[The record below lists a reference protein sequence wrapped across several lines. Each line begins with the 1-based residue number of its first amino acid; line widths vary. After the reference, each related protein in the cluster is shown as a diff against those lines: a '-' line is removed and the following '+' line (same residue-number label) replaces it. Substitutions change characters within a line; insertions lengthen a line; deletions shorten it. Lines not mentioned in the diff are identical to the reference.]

1 MNRPNTNA
9 KFEALLEFLRQ
20 SRGFDFTGYKR
31 ASLTR
36 RVNKRMELVK
46 IKTYDDYMDYLEV
59 HPEEFGRLFNAILI
73 NVTAFFRDPTSWDFF
88 IGEVIP
94 KILKA
99 REPDGIIRVWSA
111 GCASGEEAYSLSI
124 AFAEAIGV
132 EAFGQR
138 VKIYATD
145 VDEEA
150 LNLARQAA
158 YSAKALEPVSE
169 QLRKKYFQFVNERY
183 VFRPDLRRSVIFGRH
198 DLIQDAPISRLDLL
212 VSRNTLMYFNAE
224 TQAGILSRFHFA
236 LNRTGFLF
244 LGKAELLLTHAKL
257 FIPLDM
263 KNRIFSK
270 VDKNVRDQGISL
282 PQPVPGEPNNHVS
295 RQFRL
300 RALAFDSSPL
310 ARIIVNRD
318 GILSFATQKAK
329 TQLGLIPR
337 DIGRPIHELE
347 IYYRPAEL
355 RPLIEQAY
363 AERRTVT
370 LSGVERRFPD
380 GEAQYLDVQVMALSD
395 DSNTQLGV
403 GITYLD
409 VTHLIRLQEEL
420 QRANQELET
429 SSEELQSTNE
439 ELETTNEELQSTN
452 EELET
457 MNDELQS
464 TNEELHTLN
473 DEMRQRS
480 AELDKLNIF
489 LNSILSSMRAGV
501 AVLDNDLLVQIW
513 NFKSEDLWGLRF
525 QEVQGKPFTSLDVG
539 LPVDEV
545 KKGIRSCLAGE
556 TGYEETVL
564 QAVNRRGKR
573 IQCRVTCSRLHD
585 TNDNPGIILLMEEI
599 D

>member
-1 MNRPNTNA
+1 
-9 KFEALLEFLRQ
+9 
-20 SRGFDFTGYKR
+20 
-31 ASLTR
+31 
-36 RVNKRMELVK
+36 
-46 IKTYDDYMDYLEV
+46 
-59 HPEEFGRLFNAILI
+59 
-73 NVTAFFRDPTSWDFF
+73 
-88 IGEVIP
+88 
-94 KILKA
+94 
-99 REPDGIIRVWSA
+99 
-111 GCASGEEAYSLSI
+111 
-124 AFAEAIGV
+124 
-132 EAFGQR
+132 
-138 VKIYATD
+138 
-145 VDEEA
+145 
-150 LNLARQAA
+150 
-158 YSAKALEPVSE
+158 
-169 QLRKKYFQFVNERY
+169 
-183 VFRPDLRRSVIFGRH
+183 
-198 DLIQDAPISRLDLL
+198 
-212 VSRNTLMYFNAE
+212 
-224 TQAGILSRFHFA
+224 
-236 LNRTGFLF
+236 
-244 LGKAELLLTHAKL
+244 
-257 FIPLDM
+257 
-263 KNRIFSK
+263 
-270 VDKNVRDQGISL
+270 
-282 PQPVPGEPNNHVS
+282 
-295 RQFRL
+295 
-300 RALAFDSSPL
+300 
-310 ARIIVNRD
+310 
-318 GILSFATQKAK
+318 
-329 TQLGLIPR
+329 LGLIPR

-380 GEAQYLDVQVMALSD
+380 GEPQYLDVQVMPLSD
-395 DSNTQLGV
+395 ENNTQSGV
-403 GITYLD
+403 GITYFD
-409 VTHLIRLQEEL
+409 VTHLIKLQEEL

-457 MNDELQS
+457 TNEELQSTNEELETMNEELQS

-501 AVLDNDLLVQIW
+501 VVLDNDLLVQIW
-513 NFKSEDLWGLRF
+513 NFKSEDLWGLRS